1 MKTNRALRLSGV
13 KGIIFDYGG
22 TLDTAGNHWGRI
34 LWEAYQTQAIPINET
49 QFRSAYI
56 YAERTLGRAPII
68 QSSYTFYE
76 TLSIK
81 IRIEMEQLCASG
93 AWNAQE
99 KEIENA
105 QKAIL
110 TDLYAQVKQTTQ
122 HSRTILQEL
131 KQNYPLV
138 LVSNFYGNINE
149 VLTEFGLNGF
159 FDTIIESA
167 VVGIRKPDPRIFSLG
182 VEALGAEACKI
193 VVIGDS
199 FRKDIEPAIKAGC
212 KTIWFKGKDWE
223 QQNYDERIPD
233 LIISDLDQLFV

>member
-1 MKTNRALRLSGV
+1 MKTNRELRLSGV

-34 LWEAYQTQAIPINET
+34 LWEAYQRQAIPINET
-49 QFRSAYI
+49 QFRTAYI
-56 YAERTLGRAPII
+56 YAERTLGSTPII

-182 VEALGAEACKI
+182 VEALGTEACKI

-223 QQNYDERIPD
+223 QQNCDERIPD

>member
-1 MKTNRALRLSGV
+1 
-13 KGIIFDYGG
+13 
-22 TLDTAGNHWGRI
+22 
-34 LWEAYQTQAIPINET
+34 
-49 QFRSAYI
+49 
-56 YAERTLGRAPII
+56 
-68 QSSYTFYE
+68 
-76 TLSIK
+76 
-81 IRIEMEQLCASG
+81 MEQLCASG

-159 FDTIIESA
+159 FNTIIESA

-182 VEALGAEACKI
+182 VEALGT
-193 VVIGDS
+193 
-199 FRKDIEPAIKAGC
+199 DIEPAIKAGG